1 MAFTAADK
9 LAIGAI
15 EAALQH
21 ARDSED
27 RRPALK
33 VLAGS
38 LVELGIRAMPA
49 SPTARLVADGR
60 DAWLRR
66 LRSMQRSES
75 TIGAYRFA
83 IDDLLAWAQR
93 EQRTTELFDEQTIVD
108 YLDDYRQR
116 CRPAPATYYRRFVL
130 LRRFIAWLSR
140 RHGIPDPFL
149 ELPAPP
155 KPRQERDWL
164 TPAEFAAMLAGAERP
179 LRNRPGLVERDRL
192 VLLALLMTGVR
203 RSELIAARWA
213 DLATDGPHP
222 SMLVRRGKGGKP
234 RRQPLPSR
242 LVAQLEHWRSIRRP
256 TLEQP
261 VFCGLAGRPMQPPR
275 SRGSSPAPP
284 PVPSWKSTSRR
295 TRCATPQRR
304 GCARPA
310 AMHASSPS
318 TSGTRTLS
326 TVSRYAHVASQ
337 EMHDAVQ
344 SLADST
350 ACPTRR
356 ADRPDRI
363 ERPAAAARRA
373 ER

>member
-1 MAFTAADK
+1 MAFTAGDR

-21 ARDSED
+21 ARDAED
-27 RRPALK
+27 QRPALE

-38 LVELGIRAMPA
+38 LVELGVRATPA
-49 SPTARLVADGR
+49 GPSARLVARGR

-66 LRSMQRSES
+66 LRSVQRSES

-108 YLDDYRQR
+108 YLDAYWQR

-130 LRRFIAWLSR
+130 LRHFSAWLSR

-164 TPAEFAAMLAGAERP
+164 TPEEFAAMLAGAERP
-179 LRNRPGLVERDRL
+179 LRNRPGLIERDRL

-203 RSELIAARWA
+203 RSELIAACWA
-213 DLATDGPHP
+213 DVDTDGPHP

-234 RRQPLPSR
+234 RRQPLPSQ
-242 LVAQLEHWRSIRRP
+242 LVAELKHWRSIRQP

-261 VFCGLAGRPMQPPR
+261 VFCGLAGRPLQPTALAR
-275 SRGSSPAPP
+275 II
-284 PVPSWKSTSRR
+284 
-295 TRCATPQRR
+295 TRAAARAELEKHVTTHTLRHTAATWLRQA
-304 GCARPA
+304 GGDARLIA
-310 AMHASSPS
+310 EYLGHAD
-318 TSGTRTLS
+318 LS

-344 SLADST
+344 SLAT
-350 ACPTRR
+350 AAVGGHPTGPLSP
-356 ADRPDRI
+356 ARP
-363 ERPAAAARRA
+363 PK
-373 ER
+373 